1 MKRLLSVLL
10 FAALLAMFSTSQLA
24 ASSDIVG
31 PSIIHK
37 EVNQVFTKI
46 DLLSLYDQDVFI
58 TEDLYTGNGNIPGE
72 YSVTLSQGLSNK
84 VVTVVVIENWGD
96 LQNSNDV
103 RFVTDLK
110 NIYISNNRNLILYE
124 MIYNI
129 YANTGYVELSAGIR
143 YEEIIDEYH
152 VSFIDGSIPEG
163 DYEFSF
169 KLTYLNGQQASYQ
182 TFVNAK
188 EFGELPGIVLT
199 PPQSNFDI
207 WLNRAPFIIIFIGVI
222 AFGMSK
228 ITKKG
233 WKNKW

>member
-72 YSVTLSQGLSNK
+72 YSVTLSQGLSSK

-96 LQNSNDV
+96 LQSSNDV

-129 YANTGYVELSAGIR
+129 YANTGYLEVSNGMR
-143 YEEIIDEYH
+143 YEEIKDDYH
-152 VSFIDGSIPEG
+152 TSFVDGFIPEG

-169 KLTYLNGQQASYQ
+169 KLTYLNGQQASYR
-182 TFVNAK
+182 TLVNAI
-188 EFGELPGIVLT
+188 EVQELSGIVIS
-199 PPQSNFDI
+199 PPPSAFDTYAIKVAAVLVVIGLI
-207 WLNRAPFIIIFIGVI
+207 WLGASQI
-222 AFGMSK
+222 
-228 ITKKG
+228 KKKRS
-233 WKNKW
+233 WKKW